1 MFTKPSANKRSDFP
15 HSILRLIGFQT
26 DWLWSSRDKEADD
39 KNCYCVQQYL
49 PLPSDFV
56 LNHINICHLKNPKAQ
71 IKKPEK
77 EAVHIFCVRSNI
89 FNSELRQSTHLE
101 GGGGSW
107 LRQKCSFECRR
118 SFCTSAQL
126 ALMHFLHVV
135 RGMQHLWGAIV
146 FRLCCNLLRL
156 YCVVFHLRPG
166 GRCWG
171 QKWAEVAS

>member
-1 MFTKPSANKRSDFP
+1 MKPCLQNPLPIKDLIFLIQFEEWLCSRQ
-15 HSILRLIGFQT
+15 IGFDHQEIKKQT
-26 DWLWSSRDKEADD
+26 IKTVI
-39 KNCYCVQQYL
+39 VQPYQYL
-49 PLPSDFV
+49 PLDQIQMHKLKTLKV
-56 LNHINICHLKNPKAQ
+56 LRRN
-71 IKKPEK
+71 
-77 EAVHIFCVRSNI
+77 NI

-126 ALMHFLHVV
+126 ALMHFLRAV

>member
-1 MFTKPSANKRSDFP
+1 MFTKPSANNRSDFP

-39 KNCYCVQQYL
+39 KNCYCSTISISATW
-49 PLPSDFV
+49 P
-56 LNHINICHLKNPKAQ
+56 NPNAQ
-71 IKKPEK
+71 IKNAEK
-77 EAVHIFCVRSNI
+77 ETIHITVKVLRRDNI

-126 ALMHFLHVV
+126 ALMHFLRAV